1 MRWRQILDQHDRIVR
16 QEISRLRGREIKSL
30 GEGFLAT
37 FDGPARGVRCAM
49 AIGEAMK
56 PLDIEIR
63 SGVHTGEVEFK
74 GDDVG
79 GIAVHVA
86 ARVAALATGG
96 QVLISSTV
104 RDLVAGSNLSFRD
117 FGTRALKGLSED
129 VRLFA
134 VENGG
139 RP

>member
-1 MRWRQILDQHDRIVR
+1 
-16 QEISRLRGREIKSL
+16 
-30 GEGFLAT
+30 
-37 FDGPARGVRCAM
+37 M

-63 SGVHTGEVEFK
+63 SSVHTGEVEFK
-74 GDDVG
+74 GDDIG

-117 FGTRALKGLSED
+117 FGTRAIKGLSED

-134 VENGG
+134 IANGG

>member
-1 MRWRQILDQHDRIVR
+1 
-16 QEISRLRGREIKSL
+16 
-30 GEGFLAT
+30 
-37 FDGPARGVRCAM
+37 M